1 MKWLYK
7 PLRLSILVMFISLL
21 TVVDSFAE
29 ETDLQAKIAIIDN
42 IEDKSKALQ
51 TLSDFI
57 ASPSNTAEQK
67 VVLLLKKARLYFGL
81 HRYNEGISTA
91 IIAKNIALEFDLANQ
106 QAKTDKLLGIL
117 FYYQGELDKALN
129 AYQQSLAYYRDNQD
143 KDATYFAVQRANLF
157 NNIALVYTS
166 LGEPFQ
172 ALMNYER
179 ADPLY
184 AKYGDEVDKI
194 DVRYNIATLYLSL
207 RRFDSA
213 TNILHDVIKRRQQIN
228 DDHGV
233 ASAKAI
239 LGLSYKNSGQ
249 LSLALANISA
259 ALNYFQQHDYQHDI
273 ASQLHNISGIYFE
286 MLDVDNAI
294 LYGEKALLVS
304 EKVGH
309 KKAHAGSLQSLA
321 KAAFYQGNL
330 KLADDYIN
338 RSTLIAKQ
346 INYQAASTENLA
358 FLALIN
364 AANSDFVGAIS
375 QQKKYKKTILSKA
388 NSALNDKLAEF
399 ESVQLNQQIVDLEQ
413 QRKLQNLQSDKMQ
426 QQRNI
431 IILSLV
437 LVLVVMFFVYRHY
450 LEKRLTEELELRV
463 KERTSELEK
472 LSLDLETADKVKSQF
487 LANISHEIRTP
498 LTAIIGHAE
507 LLSQG
512 YDDNHQSEQNLET
525 IHHNSKHLLALVND
539 ILDLSRIEANKFE
552 LNIQPEELG
561 ELIQDIFNTFNA
573 QAQLKQLSFAVNQQL
588 TLPFYIDVDGM
599 RLKQI
604 LINLCAN
611 AIKFTEQGSVTLDV
625 NWHREILTVVVVDTG
640 IGLSDNDL
648 SQVFEIFTQA
658 DNTTSRRFGGSG
670 LGLTL
675 SSQLATLMSG
685 HITAQSTLGKGS
697 RFTLNIPCQVS
708 AKTATLP
715 TIDSEYLSTDG
726 LILAGTVLLAEDH
739 DDNRRFISRLLEK
752 LGLQVILARNGKEA
766 VAGCIKHQP
775 QLVLLDIQM
784 PEMDGVEAYK
794 AIRASGFEQPIFALT
809 ANAMSH
815 EVEQYLSLGFTG
827 HLKKPIERQHF
838 FNILSQYLAPS
849 TIQELPIAVNKTDDL
864 SDLITDFKLSL
875 IEDKAKLLNY
885 NIKEDIDNIAHLVHR
900 LCGAAQMFGFRELS
914 QIAQELD
921 TIFKKGRSSSI
932 DNQQAIT
939 DLIECLIDEI
949 SLIERG

>member
-1 MKWLYK
+1 
-7 PLRLSILVMFISLL
+7 MFINLL

-29 ETDLQAKIAIIDN
+29 ETDLQKKIAIIDK

-51 TLSDFI
+51 TLTDFI
-57 ASPSNTAEQK
+57 ASPSNTAEHK
-67 VVLLLKKARLYFGL
+67 VVLLLRKARLYFGL

-91 IIAKNIALEFDLANQ
+91 ILAKNIALEFDLANQ
-106 QAKTDKLLGIL
+106 QAKIDKLLGIL

-129 AYQQSLAYYRDNQD
+129 AYLQSLAYYQDNQD
-143 KDATYFAVQRANLF
+143 KGATGFALERANLF
-157 NNIALVYTS
+157 NNIALVHTS
-166 LGEPFQ
+166 MGEPGQ
-172 ALMNYER
+172 ALVYYER
-179 ADPLY
+179 AEPLY

-207 RRFDSA
+207 KRFDSA
-213 TNILHDVIKRRQQIN
+213 INILHDVIKRRQQIN

-233 ASAKAI
+233 ASAKAD
-239 LGLSYKNSGQ
+239 LGISYKHSGL
-249 LSLALANISA
+249 LSLALDNISA

-273 ASQLHNISGIYFE
+273 ASQLHNISELYFE

-304 EKVGH
+304 EQVGH
-309 KKAHAGSLQSLA
+309 KKAYAGSLQSLA

-330 KLADDYIN
+330 ELATDYIN
-338 RSTLIAKQ
+338 RSTNTAKQ
-346 INYQAASTENLA
+346 INYQTLLTENLA
-358 FLALIN
+358 ISALFS
-364 AANSDFVGAIS
+364 AANSDFIGAVS
-375 QQKKYKKTILSKA
+375 QQKQYGKTILRMA
-388 NSALNDKLAEF
+388 NSRLNDKLAEF
-399 ESVQLNQQIVDLEQ
+399 ESVQLNQRIVDLEQ
-413 QRKLQNLQSDKMQ
+413 RRKLHNLQSDKMR

-437 LVLVVMFFVYRHY
+437 LVLLVLFFIYRYY
-450 LEKRLTEELELRV
+450 LQKKLSTDLELRV

-472 LSLDLETADKVKSQF
+472 LSLDLERAGKVKSQF

-507 LLSQG
+507 ALPQS
-512 YDDNHQSEQNLET
+512 YHDDPQSEKNLQI
-525 IHHNSKHLLALVND
+525 IHHNSKHLLELIND

-552 LNIQPEELG
+552 LNVQPEELG
-561 ELIQDIFNTFNA
+561 ELVRDIFNTFSA
-573 QAQLKQLSFAVNQQL
+573 QAQLKQLSFSVNQQL
-588 TLPFYIDVDGM
+588 TLPFHIDVDGM

-611 AIKFTEQGSVTLDV
+611 AIKFTEQGSITLDV
-625 NWHREILTVVVVDTG
+625 NWRRDTLTVVVADTG

-648 SQVFEIFTQA
+648 SQIFEMFTQA
-658 DNTTSRRFGGSG
+658 DNTISRRFGGSG

-685 HITAQSTLGKGS
+685 HITVQSTPGKGS
-697 RFTLNIPCQVS
+697 RFTLSLPCQASTKPV
-708 AKTATLP
+708 TLSP
-715 TIDSEYLSTDG
+715 SDSV
-726 LILAGTVLLAEDH
+726 ILTGTVLLAEDH
-739 DDNRRFISRLLEK
+739 DDNRRLISRLLEK
-752 LGLQVILARNGKEA
+752 RGLQVILARNGKEA

-784 PEMDGVEAYK
+784 PEMDGVAAYK
-794 AIRASGFEQPIFALT
+794 AIRASGYEQPIFALT

-815 EVEQYLSLGFTG
+815 EVKQYLSLGFTG

-838 FNILSQYLAPS
+838 FNVLSQYLIPAFNQQFPV
-849 TIQELPIAVNKTDDL
+849 LDNKASDL

-875 IEDKAKLLNY
+875 IKDKAKLLNY
-885 NIKEDIDNIAHLVHR
+885 NIKEDIDKIAHLVHR
-900 LCGAAQMFGFRELS
+900 LCGAAQMFGFKELS
-914 QIAQELD
+914 QVAQELD
-921 TIFKKGRSSSI
+921 NILKESCSSSI
-932 DNQQAIT
+932 DNQQAMT

-949 SLIERG
+949 RLIERG